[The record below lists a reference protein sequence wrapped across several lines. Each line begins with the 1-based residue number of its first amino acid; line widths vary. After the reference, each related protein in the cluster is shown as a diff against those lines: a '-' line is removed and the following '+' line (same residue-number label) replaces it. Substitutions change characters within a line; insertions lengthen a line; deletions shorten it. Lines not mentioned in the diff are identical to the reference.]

1 MYMLELGLEPGS
13 DLGDHVA
20 SNVDLSATGRN
31 DHVGFVQ
38 IQRLAQ
44 IPFQKHGTSGDL
56 GNLRLHLG
64 RVFPRVDGN
73 VVESGSAHVV
83 PAVNAKAVARLVGL
97 GSHRSS
103 SSSCLG
109 LESQTLGRKSSDVEG
124 GGLGERIGDGVLV
137 SHQHLLGK
145 GIQRGD
151 LSLLDQLGDVLGVL
165 EPVQLR
171 LEAHLCLS
179 QRSTRGLDSG

>member
-20 SNVDLSATGRN
+20 SDVDLSAAGRD
-31 DHVGFVQ
+31 DHVGLVQ
-38 IQRLAQ
+38 IQGPAQ
-44 IPFQKHGTSGDL
+44 ISFQKHGASGDL

-73 VVESGSAHVV
+73 VVQSGSAHVIPSV
-83 PAVNAKAVARLVGL
+83 HSKAVARLVGL
-97 GSHRSS
+97 GCHNRSS
-103 SSSCLG
+103 SFSLR
-109 LESQTLGRKSSDVEG
+109 LESQTLGRKSSDVKR
-124 GGLGERIGDGVLV
+124 GGLGERIGNRVLV
-137 SHQHLLGK
+137 SHEHLLGK
-145 GIQRGD
+145 GIQSGD

-165 EPVQLR
+165 EPVELR
-171 LEAHLCLS
+171 LEPHLCLC